1 MIMRRIFLLLE
12 NIPLGPDLYDGTSG
26 IALFLA
32 YLHEFTGREEYRVC
46 SEGAIRHAL
55 CNIEL
60 IPSVTRFGFYSGQV
74 GVAYAAVKIGV
85 LFNEDKLLESA
96 LDIVH
101 KLAEDL
107 HSEHLMDLIAGNAGA
122 IPALLEMFNLYH
134 DEKIYNLSIRLG

>member
-1 MIMRRIFLLLE
+1 MTIDDNDPNIATNPYISVAEIIGTQLCQQAFWFESKCNWVGRTMDATYRLE
-12 NIPLGPDLYDGTSG
+12 NKTLGPDLYDGTSG

-96 LDIVH
+96 LDIV
-101 KLAEDL
+101 
-107 HSEHLMDLIAGNAGA
+107 
-122 IPALLEMFNLYH
+122 
-134 DEKIYNLSIRLG
+134 